1 MRKRIFIVMAAVLLI
16 AVLAGCLAACDKG
29 GGVDFTEYNAIVDR
43 LNAAGYSVTASAG
56 IDAAMSS
63 TGTGIFAD
71 FDGMSADWSIS
82 AFKTSDTMDTM
93 DMVMIVKFTTQEDVS
108 KYKAA
113 IVKMYNSMAGT
124 MTGGVTFD
132 TYEELEAY
140 CKENG
145 TPLGLEFRDTM
156 LVSAYGSGAADAF
169 GE

>member
-1 MRKRIFIVMAAVLLI
+1 MRKRIFIVMAAVLLV

-29 GGVDFTEYNAIVDR
+29 GGVDLTEYNAIVDR

-82 AFKTSDTMDTM
+82 AFKTNDTM

-113 IVKMYNSMAGT
+113 IVKMYNSMAGA
-124 MTGGVTFD
+124 GGVTFD

-140 CKENG
+140 CKENDA
-145 TPLGLEFRDTM
+145 PLGLEFRDTM

>member
-1 MRKRIFIVMAAVLLI
+1 MDL
-16 AVLAGCLAACDKG
+16 
-29 GGVDFTEYNAIVDR
+29 TEYNAIVDR

-71 FDGMSADWSIS
+71 FDGMSADWSIC
-82 AFKTSDTMDTM
+82 AFKTSDTM
-93 DMVMIVKFTTQEDVS
+93 DMVMIVKFATQEDVS

-113 IVKMYNSMAGT
+113 IVKMYNSMAGA
-124 MTGGVTFD
+124 GGVTFL
-132 TYEELEAY
+132 THTRNWRHIAR
-140 CKENG
+140 K
-145 TPLGLEFRDTM
+145 TVPPLGLEFRDTM

>member
-1 MRKRIFIVMAAVLLI
+1 MKRRNNSVGYNTPTKSEGVTPSQSTTKSR
-16 AVLAGCLAACDKG
+16 CAC
-29 GGVDFTEYNAIVDR
+29 GGVDLTEYNAIVDR

-71 FDGMSADWSIS
+71 FDGMSADWSIY
-82 AFKTSDTMDTM
+82 AFKTSDTM

-113 IVKMYNSMAGT
+113 IVKMYNSMAGA
-124 MTGGVTFD
+124 GGVTFD

-140 CKENG
+140 CKENDV
-145 TPLGLEFRDTM
+145 PPGLEFRDTM

>member
-1 MRKRIFIVMAAVLLI
+1 MRKRVFIVMAAVLLV

-29 GGVDFTEYNAIVDR
+29 GGVDLTEYNAIVDR

-56 IDAAMSS
+56 TDAAMSS

-82 AFKTSDTMDTM
+82 AFKTSDTMD
-93 DMVMIVKFTTQEDVS
+93 MVMIVKFTTQEDVS

-113 IVKMYNSMAGT
+113 IVKMYNSMAGA
-124 MTGGVTFD
+124 GGVTFD

-145 TPLGLEFRDTM
+145 APSD
-156 LVSAYGSGAADAF
+156 
-169 GE
+169 